1 MSYISDSIFTVLVV
15 EDEQINWNNDEHIML
30 NPINR
35 DFKGQMEAFG
45 DGEEDCREGA
55 VQVVKH

>member
-1 MSYISDSIFTVLVV
+1 
-15 EDEQINWNNDEHIML
+15 ML